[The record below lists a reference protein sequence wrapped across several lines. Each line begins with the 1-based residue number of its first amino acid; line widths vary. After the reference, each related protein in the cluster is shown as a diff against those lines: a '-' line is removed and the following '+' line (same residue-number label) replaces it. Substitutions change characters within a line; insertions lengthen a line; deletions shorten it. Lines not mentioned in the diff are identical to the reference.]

1 MNKDAEFEAFI
12 LQTDGPDLLKFI
24 AREIHSVQSTCRAHA
39 KALEGHAARLK
50 ELEKV
55 EKHRVGIAVGGG
67 AALISIIGGI
77 VYGFLKW
84 LGK

>member
-1 MNKDAEFEAFI
+1 MNKDAEFETFI
-12 LQTDGPDLLKFI
+12 LQTDGPELLKFI
-24 AREIHSVQSTCRAHA
+24 AREVHSIQGTCRAHA
-39 KALEGHAARLK
+39 KALDDHDGRLK
-50 ELEKV
+50 DLEKV